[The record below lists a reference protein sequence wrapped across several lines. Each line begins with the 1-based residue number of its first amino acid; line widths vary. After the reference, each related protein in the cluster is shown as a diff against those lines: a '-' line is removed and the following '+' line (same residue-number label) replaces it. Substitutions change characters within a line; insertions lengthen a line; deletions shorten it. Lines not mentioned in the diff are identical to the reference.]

1 MTDSIEPLRREA
13 IVTGI
18 AFSDVAIGEEF
29 WWGSYY
35 PHRMNWG
42 RKRSTRTADW
52 RGVLSGEMSSHTTWG
67 YWRANET
74 VYVTR

>member
-1 MTDSIEPLRREA
+1 MSDNIKPLCREA

-18 AFSDVAIGEEF
+18 AFRDVVIGEEF
-29 WWGSYY
+29 WWGSYL

-42 RKRSTRTADW
+42 RKRSSRTADW
-52 RGVLSGEMSSHTTWG
+52 RGFLSGEMSPHTTWG

-74 VYVTR
+74 VYVAR